1 MRPVST
7 HHTAL
12 MIHLKLILLVT
23 SFVLPFA
30 LSIILFRNSGE
41 YLSKKVMAFAL
52 LNTSLVFLFNYFY
65 FQKEFQVYASVHSL
79 HIGTVLWIFPSIYLY
94 IKSIVLNEEQFR
106 KELLHLLPGAVFM
119 IISAVLFYGFLNY
132 QERIYYLTT
141 YRTGIEFTSLN
152 LKVLYVFRYVDVA
165 LIVLQVFYYTIR
177 IFNLPKCFF
186 EQLQAKFSDNNG
198 TFSVNFIKGFNL
210 SFVVIGLLFVLFYIF
225 NPFKASNEVLLVCI
239 LFFVSAFIWMMGLF
253 AFKQHRIIENEPG
266 SVPLHVDVNELE
278 VSKTDDQLMTKLI
291 EYIEENEVFLQHDLS
306 LTMVCQALGTNRTYL
321 STLINQELGINFCR
335 FINNY
340 RIDYIKG
347 YQKEHPQATNEE
359 LARIGGFG
367 SISSMKRAMNK

>member
-1 MRPVST
+1 
-7 HHTAL
+7 
-12 MIHLKLILLVT
+12 
-23 SFVLPFA
+23 
-30 LSIILFRNSGE
+30 
-41 YLSKKVMAFAL
+41 MAFAL